1 MKLVQKSRTKLNK
14 GHSRHLD
21 DGMSNFC
28 SRILNNTESQ
38 ESADSSK
45 DVTNSEFLAAKVQIC
60 SPKSEESSP
69 SSSSCQVS
77 HFIGRISI
85 REFYFSVNHMVGE
98 RRLILNLM
106 QISLR

>member
-38 ESADSSK
+38 ESADLSK
-45 DVTNSEFLAAKVQIC
+45 DD
-60 SPKSEESSP
+60 
-69 SSSSCQVS
+69 
-77 HFIGRISI
+77 
-85 REFYFSVNHMVGE
+85 
-98 RRLILNLM
+98 
-106 QISLR
+106 